1 MTPEQREHFEAHR
14 KTLVGDES
22 ERECFNN
29 LKRLLAG
36 CDCSEQGINR
46 GQHKCFFK
54 RSAERL
60 RIALFSGVEFLFPD
74 ADLKKELVGEFDEV
88 LVVDELKLVIYCEL
102 KGTFSKSHAL
112 KKQQF
117 GRFKAL
123 LENHFP
129 IGEGWR
135 LSTVYGFGKLPG
147 STKLCK
153 RCSPYVFMM
162 NDFESMRRWFDHTLR
177 VLTPQAP
184 LSGKVFFFVLC
195 TRAYFVLV

>member
-14 KTLVGDES
+14 NTLVGDES

-88 LVVDELKLVIYCEL
+88 FVIDELKVVVYCEL
-102 KGTFSKSHAL
+102 KGTFSRSNAL

-117 GRFKAL
+117 KRFKNL
-123 LENHFP
+123 LETHFP
-129 IGEGWR
+129 LGEGWR
-135 LSTVYGFGKLPG
+135 YATVYGFSKLPEG
-147 STKLCK
+147 AKLCD
-153 RCSPYVFMM
+153 RCSKHVFMVH
-162 NDFESMRRWFDHTLR
+162 DLDSMTTWFANLVR
-177 VLTPQAP
+177 VLTPQTAIQGI
-184 LSGKVFFFVLC
+184 LN
-195 TRAYFVLV
+195 